1 MYDGLSSVILSAH
14 MSSHAIPVVSVCIPC
29 YRGAAHL
36 GAAISSVLAQT
47 FTDFELVI
55 IDDNSPDNTDEVVA
69 SFADPRIRYLKNP
82 KNLGPEGNWNRCL
95 DEARGRFFK
104 LLPQDD
110 LIAPD
115 CLAEQVAVL
124 EADQAHRLA
133 LVFCARTILD
143 ARDRAVMVR
152 GYPKRHS
159 GMVEASALVRQ
170 CVRRGTNVIG
180 EPGSVL
186 FRRESAALAGRF
198 DASIPY
204 VLDLDYW
211 VRLLR
216 NGDAW
221 YVNKP
226 LASFRVSVGSWSVRI
241 GTRQSLEYQQF
252 IRKLAAD
259 PRFGASTPDILLGR
273 LMAKVNA
280 LLRSVLYRVLAM
292 HAVKP

>member
-1 MYDGLSSVILSAH
+1 MPTN
-14 MSSHAIPVVSVCIPC
+14 AIPAVSVCIPC

-36 GAAISSVLAQT
+36 GAAIASVLAQT
-47 FTDFELVI
+47 HADFELII

-69 SFADPRIRYLKNP
+69 SFNDPRIRYLKNP

-110 LIAPD
+110 LIAPT
-115 CLAEQVAVL
+115 CLEQQVAVL
-124 EADQAHRLA
+124 EADREHKLA

-143 ARDRAVMVR
+143 ARDRTVMVR
-152 GYPKRHS
+152 GYPKR
-159 GMVEASALVRQ
+159 GGGVVDARALIRQ

-186 FRRESAALAGRF
+186 FRRESAAQAGRF

-211 VRLLR
+211 VRLLIS
-216 NGDAW
+216 GDAY
-221 YVNKP
+221 YVDQP

-241 GTRQSLEYQQF
+241 GARQSLEYQMF
-252 IRKLAAD
+252 IRKLASN
-259 PRFGASTPDILLGR
+259 PRFSASGPDILLGK
-273 LMAKVNA
+273 LMSKVNA
-280 LLRSVLYRVLAM
+280 VLRSVLYRVLAM